1 METIQ
6 NLLNDVNDKI
16 KALDTAKQLYSQQLA
31 PEFRVFDF
39 INTDE
44 NSLSWILANLL
55 DPNGTHAQKDL
66 FLRQFINICLPN
78 LSKNAI
84 WQPYTPYLAQTSVV
98 TEQTTTASNTQ
109 RRMDIY
115 LSLGDKTKFG
125 ICIENK
131 PYASDQQN
139 QMFDYEIEMRKRHQE
154 NFHLVYLCEN
164 GEPTDWSVPA
174 KTLEAWKASNLIS
187 FVTYTQL
194 VEWLTSCKTAC
205 QNQSVI
211 EFINQFIKFIQK
223 QFMGV
228 EDMSESQ
235 SIIES
240 ILSNKENLA
249 TSFKIFNSIETIRY
263 SLIKKLITD
272 LESLNRES
280 ESPYKISTT
289 EMNGKCGDKIIFSIP
304 NNTLAICFEFEG
316 SAFNMPALGVFIPN
330 KKIQQGQPQF
340 DKITDVLSKS
350 FPSEKLRSSTDWCY
364 WYQFQPRNWWSDSE
378 AWEMIYTGDMAKKI
392 IKEVDNFYNI
402 LKENNLL
409 TV

>member
-39 INTDE
+39 INTGE
-44 NSLSWILANLL
+44 NGLSWILANLL

-66 FLRQFINICLPN
+66 FLRQFIDICLPN

-139 QMFDYEIEMRKRHQE
+139 QMFDYEIEMRKRHQD
-154 NFHLVYLCEN
+154 NFHLVYLSEN

-228 EDMSESQ
+228 EDMNEQAEILKIIQLNSQ
-235 SIIES
+235 NISSAISISSS
-240 ILSNKENLA
+240 IDKMKENLMNNFIEQLRLKSKNKPYHVETNGISPKNKCQNIQFKVDGLSDFDIRIQFEDTNYSTFFIGVA
-249 TSFKIFNSIETIRY
+249 TLNENLVNSEKYLKIARA
-263 SLIKKLITD
+263 IKSREHELQKNVILEGNIWCIWYDLEPTHWNNNPEVWAEIPNGNLSDNIIKQVEKLI
-272 LESLNRES
+272 E
-280 ESPYKISTT
+280 
-289 EMNGKCGDKIIFSIP
+289 
-304 NNTLAICFEFEG
+304 
-316 SAFNMPALGVFIPN
+316 
-330 KKIQQGQPQF
+330 
-340 DKITDVLSKS
+340 
-350 FPSEKLRSSTDWCY
+350 
-364 WYQFQPRNWWSDSE
+364 
-378 AWEMIYTGDMAKKI
+378 
-392 IKEVDNFYNI
+392 I
-402 LKENNLL
+402 LK
-409 TV
+409 TVV